1 MGRLPEAGRA
11 LPHLVLFTLLVLD
24 SGEVSLSDEAMNALV
39 WVSYYGYS
47 AYRKAIEKKNLL
59 KSQLSGLKVSKLI
72 LGTAPPPRGKALK
85 DGSLDTWLLVLAR
98 HSSAWRT
105 RIKLSVLKPLRIL
118 RNSIIYSF
126 LPPSLSSFLPFN
138 MI

>member
-59 KSQLSGLKVSKLI
+59 KSQLSGLRVSKLI
-72 LGTAPPPRGKALK
+72 LGIAPPPKSTERGEPGHLASGPGPVFFCLEDQDKAF
-85 DGSLDTWLLVLAR
+85 
-98 HSSAWRT
+98 SSQTAQDFE
-105 RIKLSVLKPLRIL
+105 KLNNL
-118 RNSIIYSF
+118 F
-126 LPPSLSSFLPFN
+126 LPPSFSLIFPSF
-138 MI
+138 